1 MRKIFPCLALSFT
14 TAVFTSASGFPV
26 YAGAC
31 NNEINK
37 SLNKE
42 NVIDE
47 ENFYLN
53 KVEKKDFEDSL
64 KS

>member
-1 MRKIFPCLALSFT
+1 MRKIFPCLVLSFT

-53 KVEKKDFEDSL
+53 KVEK
-64 KS
+64 